1 MMSPGDVIIQNCV
14 FGTHITKSEL
24 TDYKHMLMLQNTGS
38 VHNASYGTF
47 NTVKMLP

>member
-1 MMSPGDVIIQNCV
+1 MMSPGDVIVQNCV
-14 FGTHITKSEL
+14 SGTHITKSEL

-38 VHNASYGTF
+38 VNNASYGTF